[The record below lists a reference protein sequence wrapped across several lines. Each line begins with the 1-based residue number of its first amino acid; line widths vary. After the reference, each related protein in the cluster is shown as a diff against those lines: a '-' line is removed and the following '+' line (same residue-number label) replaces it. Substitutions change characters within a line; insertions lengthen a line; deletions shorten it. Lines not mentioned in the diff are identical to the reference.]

1 MLFMRESSYTAFN
14 AS

>member
-1 MLFMRESSYTAFN
+1 MRESSYTAFN